1 MSITTFAAIDVGSYE
16 VGMKI
21 FELSKKYRL
30 REIDT
35 IRYRLELG
43 KDVYESGR
51 FSSGMLEELC
61 TVMRNYKD
69 IMDGYR
75 VDAYQAWGTSPFRE
89 AKNAQIAIGRVEQN
103 TGIRI
108 SVLSNSEQ
116 RFLSY
121 KSIAAME
128 ADFQKMIKKSTAI
141 VDVGGGSMQV
151 SLFDKDALV
160 TTQNIRLGNLR
171 IRERLQSL
179 EKETIH
185 YEQLV
190 EEFIHNELL
199 TFQKLYLGDRE
210 VKHVI
215 FLGDF
220 FTDTIFHGESQEK
233 TITREEFNR
242 LYQTVISRSPDELA
256 MHMGVPA
263 EYASLIVP
271 TAVIYKNFVDIF
283 QTEAMWVPGTLLSD
297 GIAYD
302 YGEKHGFI
310 HSRHNFEND
319 IVVAAENIASRY
331 LASRRHTQAVAKIA
345 LKIFDS
351 MKKVHGLGERER
363 LLLRIAALLH
373 ECGKYISMCDISD
386 NSFHIIMSTEIIG
399 LSHAERQIIASVVR
413 YNTRDFGY
421 YEEISRDIGAD
432 RESYLIIAKLT
443 AIHRVA
449 NALDRSHY
457 QKIRDLKPFLKDGQL
472 VLTLD
477 SERDYGLEKGLLKD
491 KADFFEEIFG
501 IRIRLRRKKQ
511 V

>member
-21 FELSKKYRL
+21 FELSKKYKL

-43 KDVYESGR
+43 KDVYGSRR
-51 FSSGMLEELC
+51 FSAQMLDELC
-61 TVMRNYKD
+61 VVLKNYKE

-75 VDAYQAWGTSPFRE
+75 VDAYRAYGTSPFRE
-89 AKNAQIAIGRVEQN
+89 AKNAHMAIERVKQKTGLQISI
-103 TGIRI
+103 
-108 SVLSNSEQ
+108 LSNSEQ
-116 RFLSY
+116 RFLGY
-121 KSIAAME
+121 KSIAALE
-128 ADFQKMIKKSTAI
+128 NDFQKMIKKSTAI

-160 TTQNIRLGNLR
+160 TTQNIKLGNLR
-171 IRERLQSL
+171 IRERLQAL

-185 YEQLV
+185 YEKLV

-199 TFQKLYLGDRE
+199 TFQKLYLVNRE

-220 FTDTIFHGESQEK
+220 FTDTIFHGEAQEK
-233 TITREEFNR
+233 TITREQFNR
-242 LYQTVISRSPDELA
+242 MYQRIVSRSPEEIA
-256 MHMGVPA
+256 MHMGVPV

-283 QTEAMWVPGTLLSD
+283 QTEAMWVPGTLLGD

-302 YGEKHGFI
+302 YGESHGFI
-310 HSRHNFEND
+310 DSKHNFEND

-331 LASRRHTQAVAKIA
+331 SASKRHTQAVAKIA
-345 LKIFDS
+345 LRIFDS
-351 MKKVHGLGERER
+351 MKKVHGLGARER
-363 LLLRIAALLH
+363 LLLRIAAILH
-373 ECGKYISMCDISD
+373 ECGKYISMCDVAD

-399 LSHAERQIIASVVR
+399 LSHEERQIIASVVR
-413 YNTRDFGY
+413 YNTQEFGY
-421 YEEISRDIGAD
+421 FEEISREIGAD
-432 RESYLIIAKLT
+432 KECYHVIAKLT

-457 QKIRDLKPFLKDGQL
+457 QKIRDLRPLLKDNQL

-477 SERDYGLEKGLLKD
+477 SDRDIGLEKGLLKE
-491 KADFFEEIFG
+491 KAAFFEEVFG
-501 IRIRLRRKKQ
+501 VRIRLRRKKQ
-511 V
+511 A

>member
-21 FELSKKYRL
+21 FELSKKYSL
-30 REIDT
+30 KEIDT
-35 IRYRLELG
+35 VRYRLELG

-51 FSSGMLEELC
+51 FSTGMLNELC
-61 TVMRNYKD
+61 TVMKNFKD

-75 VDAYQAWGTSPFRE
+75 VDDYRAYGTSPFRE
-89 AKNAQIAIGRVEQN
+89 AKNACIAIERVKQS
-103 TGIRI
+103 TGIEI

-116 RFLSY
+116 RFLGY

-128 ADFQKMIKKSTAI
+128 NDFQKMIRKSTAI

-160 TTQNIRLGNLR
+160 TTQNIKLGNLR
-171 IRERLQSL
+171 IRERLQDL

-185 YEQLV
+185 YERLV

-199 TFQKLYLGDRE
+199 TFQKLYLVNRE

-233 TITREEFNR
+233 TITREQFNR
-242 LYQTVISRSPDELA
+242 LYRRIIGRSPEDIA
-256 MHMGVPA
+256 MHMGVPV

-271 TAVIYKNFVDIF
+271 TAVVYKNFVDIF
-283 QTEAMWVPGTLLSD
+283 QTEAMWVPGTLLGD

-302 YGEKHGFI
+302 YGEAHGFI
-310 HSRHNFEND
+310 NSKHNFEND

-331 LASRRHTQAVAKIA
+331 SASRRHTQAVAKIA
-345 LKIFDS
+345 VKIFDS
-351 MKKVHGLGERER
+351 IKKIHGLGNRER

-373 ECGKYISMCDISD
+373 ECGKYISMCDIAD

-399 LSHAERQIIASVVR
+399 LSHEERQIIASVVR
-413 YNTRDFGY
+413 YNTQEFGY
-421 YEEISRDIGAD
+421 FREISQETGIDRD
-432 RESYLIIAKLT
+432 SYQVIAKLT

-457 QKIRDLKPFLKDGQL
+457 QKIKDLRPLLKEDKL
-472 VLTLD
+472 ILTLD
-477 SERDYGLEKGLLKD
+477 SDRDIGLEKGLLREKV
-491 KADFFEEIFG
+491 DFFEEIFG

-511 V
+511 I